1 MTNGFFTPIE
11 DSMALITRRRFHHP
25 AQPVQSLPDAAPTA
39 AAHPLSS
46 IRAGQTVELVA
57 IGECRRLRKRLADL
71 GLNTG
76 VCVRVVQNSF
86 AGPLILAVR
95 EDARLAIG
103 RGMARK
109 IMVAAPDS
117 SIIPDRAR

>member
-1 MTNGFFTPIE
+1 
-11 DSMALITRRRFHHP
+11 MALHTRRRFHHP
-25 AQPVQSLPDAAPTA
+25 AQPHSEGTQTA
-39 AAHPLSS
+39 ASQPLSA
-46 IRAGQTVELVA
+46 IRPGQTVELVA

-109 IMVAAPDS
+109 IMVAVPGS
-117 SIIPDRAR
+117 PIIPDRAR